1 MSKLTKIEAQNHT
14 KALELLDRG
23 NLSIDE
29 KLFVF
34 ENYRKDAYHINSQT
48 GAFFTPYGLAR
59 DLTLHIPYKYEQTV
73 TIIDMCAGIGI
84 LSYAA
89 AMEEDS
95 WDQCP
100 LKITCVEI
108 NPDYIEVGKKLL
120 PNARWICGDILEPD
134 FLRSLGHFDFAIS
147 NPPFGNINSNHRKIY
162 QSSLFEY
169 MVIEAASQIADNG
182 VFIIPQM
189 SAPFVYSGN
198 TNSRWLDDCRA
209 KKFEENTGIKMEF
222 NVGIDT
228 AYYVNEWH
236 GFAPVCE
243 IVCCDFAGK
252 TGQLTF
258 DMIAT
263 A

>member
-209 KKFEENTGIKMEF
+209 KKFEEKTGIKMEF

-228 AYYVNEWH
+228 AYYANDWH
-236 GFAPVCE
+236 GVAPVCE
-243 IVCCDFAGK
+243 IVCCDFTER
-252 TGQLTF
+252 TGQLTL
-258 DMIAT
+258 DMIAS